1 MRGGPGGSM
10 KQAFITCWFIAIL
23 ITISC
28 TGYATQPECKSARPA
43 EAIEN
48 RCGKDPTGPSKGEQ
62 NGYAPAQ
69 VLVRFKEGTQPQ
81 EIEAIQRELHLQT
94 LRIVSKPNLYL
105 MKILDGFSVQEIVS
119 RLKGFKAVEYAEP
132 NYMRTTQ

>member
-1 MRGGPGGSM
+1 M
-10 KQAFITCWFIAIL
+10 KQAIITCWFIAIL

-28 TGYATQPECKSARPA
+28 TGYATQPEPKAARPA
-43 EAIEN
+43 GSTEGE
-48 RCGKDPTGPSKGEQ
+48 CGKDPTGPSKGER

-69 VLVRFKEGTQPQ
+69 VLVKFKEGTQPQ

-105 MKILDGFSVQEIVS
+105 MKIQDGFSVQEIVS